1 MQDLISK
8 LPTNLPAWAYVIII
22 LGLAIVI
29 WLIAKATGNSKK
41 ETNTFSNISQSGTNN
56 VQQIT
61 NKLNNK
67 EDK

>member
-29 WLIAKATGNSKK
+29 WLIARATGNSKK
-41 ETNTFSNISQSGTNN
+41 ETNTFSNISQSGKGN
-56 VQQIT
+56 VQQIGH
-61 NKLNNK
+61 KSNNK